1 VNTKTFVVGFVAA
14 MAAVLAVSTY
24 MTWTVE
30 PASKVIVA
38 RKSPDGRYKAVRER
52 LTRKGDPKF
61 CADSIG
67 IFLAVY
73 PDSFVESNKV
83 YEVYAG
89 PCATATGRTPLPA
102 LKWLS
107 KTSLRITYTPPPKSD
122 AVKLKMRPMDASKY
136 VHIAYVAR

>member
-1 VNTKTFVVGFVAA
+1 MNAKTFVIGFLAV
-14 MAAVLAVSTY
+14 MAAVVVVSAY
-24 MTWTVE
+24 MSWMVE
-30 PASKVIVA
+30 PTTKVIVA
-38 RKSPDGRYKAVRER
+38 RASPDGRYKAVRER

-67 IFLAVY
+67 VFLVVY

-83 YEVYAG
+83 YEIYAG

-107 KTSLRITYTPPPKSD
+107 NTSLRITYTPPPKSD
-122 AVKLKMRPMDASKY
+122 DVKLKMKPMDASKY
-136 VHIAYVAR
+136 VRVEYAAR

>member
-1 VNTKTFVVGFVAA
+1 MNAKTFVIGFVAV
-14 MAAVLAVSTY
+14 MVAVLAVSAY
-24 MTWTVE
+24 MSFTVA
-30 PASKVIVA
+30 PTDKVIVA

-67 IFLAVY
+67 IFLSVY

-89 PCATATGRTPLPA
+89 PCATPTGHTPLPA
-102 LKWLS
+102 LTWLS

-122 AVKLKMRPMDASKY
+122 DVKLKMKTLDPSKY
-136 VHIAYVAR
+136 VHVEYVAR